1 MNWIKKLMPAKIE
14 IRSLYWVSIQ
24 KEMDADLVV
33 IFGKIDED
41 KYEDAKTLI
50 EGFRQK
56 WDGKKYPEWIE
67 GTYAQICRA
76 QSMVDFLNH

>member
-41 KYEDAKTLI
+41 KYGYAKILI
-50 EGFRQK
+50 EGFRYK
-56 WDGKKYPEWIE
+56 WDGKKYPKWILD
-67 GTYAQICRA
+67 TYSKISRA
-76 QSMVDFLNH
+76 QSMVDFLD